1 MPACNWMRLARPN
14 PRPVPTPPHMT
25 NVMTTMH
32 PDWLIPAWKIPGV
45 GALMTTRQGG
55 VSAAPFDS
63 LNLRDGIGDD
73 PASVKRNQALLADA
87 IGATPVFL
95 NQVHGAHV
103 VHLLRADMLSSAPVH
118 TGDASFTTE
127 LGIACT
133 VQVADC
139 LPVLFAAPQGRA
151 VGAAHAG
158 WRGLALGVLEATLA
172 AVCQAGR
179 CAPDD
184 IQVWLGASI
193 GPHQFEVGEDVLAA
207 FSAANEMES
216 SGHVDQET
224 ARRAAAGLG
233 FVPLAP
239 GKWLANLPHLAKSRL
254 FAAGVRSI
262 SGGDWCTVENPSHFF
277 SFRRDRVTGR
287 MVAAIWRVPHA

>member
-1 MPACNWMRLARPN
+1 
-14 PRPVPTPPHMT
+14 MT
-25 NVMTTMH
+25 NMH
-32 PDWLIPAWKIPGV
+32 PDWLIPDWKIPGV

-63 LNLRDGIGDD
+63 FNLRDGIGDD

-87 IGATPVFL
+87 IGATPVFV
-95 NQVHGAHV
+95 NQVHGASV
-103 VHLLRADMLSSAPVH
+103 VHLMRADTLPGAPVR

-127 LGIACT
+127 PGLACT

-158 WRGLALGVLEATLA
+158 WRGLALGVLEATLD
-172 AVCQAGR
+172 AVCQAGQ
-179 CAPDD
+179 CAPGEV
-184 IQVWLGASI
+184 QVWLGASI
-193 GPHQFEVGEDVLAA
+193 GPRQFEVGEDVLAA
-207 FSAANEMES
+207 FAAANETES
-216 SGHVDQET
+216 SGHVDPET
-224 ARRAAAGLG
+224 ARRAAAALG
-233 FVPLAP
+233 FLPHAP

-262 SGGDWCTVENPSHFF
+262 SGGDWCTVENPSRFF

-287 MVAAIWRVPHA
+287 MVAAIWRSPHT

>member
-1 MPACNWMRLARPN
+1 
-14 PRPVPTPPHMT
+14 
-25 NVMTTMH
+25 MH
-32 PDWLIPAWKIPGV
+32 PNWLIPDWKIPGV

-55 VSAAPFDS
+55 VSTAPFDS

-73 PASVKRNQALLADA
+73 PLSVERNQAVLAEA
-87 IGATPVFL
+87 IGATPVFI
-95 NQVHGAHV
+95 NQVHGKDV
-103 VHLLRADMLSSAPVH
+103 VRVMRVDGMPGAAIH

-127 LGIACT
+127 SGIACT

-172 AVCQAGR
+172 AVCQAGQ
-179 CAPDD
+179 CAPADVK
-184 IQVWLGASI
+184 VWLGASI
-193 GPHQFEVGEDVLAA
+193 GPRRFEVGEDVLAA
-207 FSAANEMES
+207 FTATSGVES
-216 SGHVDQET
+216 TGHVDLKA
-224 ARRAAAGLG
+224 ARRAAALLG
-233 FVPLAP
+233 FLPLAP

-254 FAAGVRSI
+254 HAAGVLSV
-262 SGGDWCTVENPSHFF
+262 SGGAWCTVENPSRFF

-287 MVAAIWRVPHA
+287 MVAAIWRTPHD